1 MFTNSAPIGEVFM
14 KNVRKESF
22 SLPKDPE
29 SPAIDFV
36 VGVKQ
41 DAPFEYCAIGGINFE
56 KRVFPNEA
64 SLTKN
69 AGKTFNPRKILR
81 KLTKKQYNA
90 LLEEAKTR
98 DFFVPMTRNEKYDP
112 RYDPKDDPNG
122 EYREKMLAF
131 KPSYTVKVGDWIILE
146 PAATYDPR
154 KYEPDIQE
162 KKFHT
167 FETLDTEI
175 ALINSQR
182 GGKEEVKP
190 DIADAQKNL
199 KKGK

>member
-14 KNVRKESF
+14 KKVRKEPF
-22 SLPKDPE
+22 SLPVDTE

-41 DAPFEYCAIGGINFE
+41 DAPFEYCVIGGVNFE

-64 SLTKN
+64 SLAKN

-98 DFFVPMTRNEKYDP
+98 DFFIPMTRNEKYDP
-112 RYDPKDDPNG
+112 QYNPKDDPSG
-122 EYREKMLAF
+122 EYRDKMLAF
-131 KPSYTVKVGDWIILE
+131 KPAYTVKVGDWIILE

-162 KKFHT
+162 NKFHT
-167 FETLDTEI
+167 FETLETAET
-175 ALINSQR
+175 ALIN
-182 GGKEEVKP
+182 
-190 DIADAQKNL
+190 AQKAVKDDSKL
-199 KKGK
+199 DVLEAQKKKGK